1 MRISSVTRMAFI
13 ASSSL
18 TVARPC
24 AAFTIRA
31 APMMSTQN
39 ILLSTIFSTA
49 ATRPRLDTT
58 RLFFSFSESPAM
70 KEISKDDMADIL
82 EDYEEGGRE
91 DSGYIVLDVRNAPE
105 VAATGPLS
113 PHTQTLPLP
122 AIIDGCFR
130 LDEQEFKTA
139 FGFDKPTMDET
150 LVFSCAA
157 GIRATRAAEI
167 ALGVGYT
174 KVVVYKG
181 GANEWFA

>member
-1 MRISSVTRMAFI
+1 MYNLYVDLYIYI
-13 ASSSL
+13 YIYIYSL
-18 TVARPC
+18 TGFGTHSSFCLRGGPGIPQQQEEPRPHLC
-24 AAFTIRA
+24 DV
-31 APMMSTQN
+31 Q
-39 ILLSTIFSTA
+39 
-49 ATRPRLDTT
+49 
-58 RLFFSFSESPAM
+58 
-70 KEISKDDMADIL
+70 
-82 EDYEEGGRE
+82 EGGRE